1 MTTRNKFSPE
11 VREREVRMVE
21 LKCELS
27 LWPAPTRCIASIAM
41 RPQGHRRAD
50 RRTCTRN
57 RTGTATWKSIAK
69 RYTQL
74 FLRPA
79 EDAARH

>member
-1 MTTRNKFSPE
+1 MTTR
-11 VREREVRMVE
+11 M
-21 LKCELS
+21 
-27 LWPAPTRCIASIAM
+27 
-41 RPQGHRRAD
+41 
-50 RRTCTRN
+50 N

>member
-27 LWPAPTRCIASIAM
+27 LWPAPTRCIASIGM
-41 RPQGHRRAD
+41 RSPGSSPSGSAHLHSKPHRDGDLEIYRQALHTAVPQ
-50 RRTCTRN
+50 TR
-57 RTGTATWKSIAK
+57 
-69 RYTQL
+69 
-74 FLRPA
+74 
-79 EDAARH
+79 